1 MQKNPKLNP
10 NAEEKPRARQEA
22 DGGGDQK
29 TGMGARMEEL
39 STGQSWRVW
48 TDQRREAEIG
58 SFGLEESK
66 EEEWPTAAWG
76 KGSG

>member
-1 MQKNPKLNP
+1 
-10 NAEEKPRARQEA
+10 
-22 DGGGDQK
+22 
-29 TGMGARMEEL
+29 MGPRMEEL

-76 KGSG
+76 RGGRVIGRRETGTQE